1 MAAIARA
8 LARTFRSPSA
18 NDNPFK
24 TIAIFCGLGLLAS
37 LLLIASYGT
46 DLSSGFF

>member
-8 LARTFRSPSA
+8 LARAFPSISTSE
-18 NDNPFK
+18 NQLT

-37 LLLIASYGT
+37 LLLIFLGAGLNYEI
-46 DLSSGFF
+46 F